1 MLTKFKIYDTIIF
14 VSGKHRRQKLK
25 DKDINNR
32 IEKIVRSYENN
43 KMPEMANQ

>member
-1 MLTKFKIYDTIIF
+1 MSVGNATDGKI
-14 VSGKHRRQKLK
+14 
-25 DKDINNR
+25 KDINNR

>member
-1 MLTKFKIYDTIIF
+1 MLTQYKNCGNILLVAGTTAAK
-14 VSGKHRRQKLK
+14 K
-25 DKDINNR
+25 KDINNR

>member
-1 MLTKFKIYDTIIF
+1 MSVGNTTDE
-14 VSGKHRRQKLK
+14 VKL
-25 DKDINNR
+25 KDINNR